1 MPLMIKTTKSCI
13 NMKYAILYAVC
24 LFSSMA
30 YSTDNEF
37 WLKTNNPEYY
47 YPKNGEYK
55 ALPDICNT
63 VTCFK
68 CIWVYYVS
76 PSLKGVRRLAVFS
89 QNNKYLGS
97 YSGIE
102 PEPIGVKGD
111 KILFQKSEYGDTI
124 TFIGAQPPPTIY
136 VDGENIQF
144 VPSSR
149 YRP

>member
-1 MPLMIKTTKSCI
+1 
-13 NMKYAILYAVC
+13 MKYTMFCIIW
-24 LFSSMA
+24 LFSGMA
-30 YSTDNEF
+30 YSANNES
-37 WLKTNNPEYY
+37 WLKINNPDHY

-55 ALPDICNT
+55 ALPDACNA

-76 PSLKGVRRLAVFS
+76 SSLKGVRRLAVFS
-89 QNNKYLGS
+89 QDNKYLGS

-124 TFIGAQPPPTIY
+124 IFIGAQPPPIIY
-136 VDGENIQF
+136 VDGESIKF
-144 VPSSR
+144 ESASHLH
-149 YRP
+149 

>member
-1 MPLMIKTTKSCI
+1 
-13 NMKYAILYAVC
+13 MKIF
-24 LFSSMA
+24 LFCAAGFFASTV
-30 YSTDNEF
+30 YSIDNES
-37 WLKTNNPEYY
+37 WLKTNNPDNY
-47 YPKNGEYK
+47 YPQNGEYK
-55 ALPDICNT
+55 ALPDVCNA

-76 PSLKGVRRLAVFS
+76 SSLKGVLRLAVFS
-89 QNNKYLGS
+89 QDNKYLGS

-111 KILFQKSEYGDTI
+111 KILFPKSEYGDTI
-124 TFIGAQPPPTIY
+124 TFIGTQPPPTIY

>member
-1 MPLMIKTTKSCI
+1 
-13 NMKYAILYAVC
+13 MKLILFCAAWF
-24 LFSSMA
+24 FSSWA
-30 YSTDNEF
+30 NSTDNES
-37 WLKTNNPEYY
+37 WLKINNPNHY
-47 YPKNGEYK
+47 YPQNGEYK
-55 ALPDICNT
+55 ALPDICNA

-76 PSLKGVRRLAVFS
+76 SSLKGVRRLAVFS